1 MERDG
6 KCYNTVQRLRS
17 FVRPAA
23 GLGEGF
29 VNRKMRKLLIFA
41 AALAATAGT
50 LAPVRGQAVMSCE
63 LSSTTA
69 VPGSALTMHTFLQ
82 NAPNVRGYQTRIAI
96 VRLSGTGTLTV
107 PCPGGNGDSHVSVN
121 TSRPDY
127 IFFGLSSTFTSTNC
141 PGKAAGAIY
150 NAGSVTVGA
159 TPAYLSTYGLE
170 VSPDAAPGSTFQI
183 SIEPYPLS
191 SIGVMGGGFL
201 PFTADSPCILTVEAS
216 ESLIFDLDFCTTC
229 VPTSSVVRVPLR
241 VSGLMEPVNGVQA
254 LFSYDPLILTL
265 TGATVG
271 DQMGSPWDAASL
283 VYLNGNSGNGV
294 IAVALNGSSS
304 QADATVATL
313 LFDAIGPGETSVDFR
328 TASPPFATKITSVT
342 NEVIVPNEIDSPTI
356 ISGNHS
362 KGDVNGDGQRD
373 GLDVQQFVD
382 TILNPGAATA
392 GELCAGD
399 LSGDGSVT
407 EDQDVP
413 LFVDCL
419 INEICVCQ

>member
-1 MERDG
+1 MI
-6 KCYNTVQRLRS
+6 S
-17 FVRPAA
+17 AA
-23 GLGEGF
+23 GFGEGF
-29 VNRKMRKLLIFA
+29 VKRLMTKLLTFA
-41 AALAATAGT
+41 AALAATAGM
-50 LAPVRGQAVMSCE
+50 LAPVRGQAMMSCE
-63 LSSTTA
+63 LSSDTA
-69 VPGSALTMHTFLQ
+69 VPGSELTMFTFLQ
-82 NAPNVRGYQTRIAI
+82 NAANARGYQTRIAI

-121 TSRPDY
+121 TLRPDY
-127 IFFGLSSTFTSTNC
+127 IFFGLPSTFTSTNC

-170 VSPDAAPGSTFQI
+170 VSPDATPGSTFQI
-183 SIEPYPLS
+183 SIEPFPLS
-191 SIGVMGGGFL
+191 SIGAMGGGFI
-201 PFTADSPCILTVEAS
+201 PFTADSPCILTVQAS
-216 ESLIFDLDFCTTC
+216 ESLTFDLDFCTTC
-229 VPTSSVVRVPLR
+229 VRTPSVVRVPLR
-241 VSGLMEPVNGVQA
+241 VSGLLDPVNGVQA
-254 LFSYDPLILTL
+254 LFSYNPSILTL

-283 VYLNGNSGNGV
+283 VHLSGNAGDGV
-294 IAVALNGSSS
+294 IAVALNGSST

-328 TASPPFATKITSVT
+328 TASPPFATKITSIT

-356 ISGNHS
+356 ISGDHS
-362 KGDVNGDGQRD
+362 KGDVNGDGERD
-373 GLDVQQFVD
+373 GLDVQLFVD
-382 TILNPGAATA
+382 TILTPGAATSS
-392 GELCAGD
+392 ELCAGD

-419 INEICVCQ
+419 VNDICVCP